1 MKAAAES
8 AEILVYDRDF
18 PLRWGQARKNHQTE
32 RFPHAKTVPAALL
45 DFDDADKQI
54 GWIDQIESHDVLST
68 INMVLRFLLIFFN
81 AGLMIG
87 VSL

>member
-32 RFPHAKTVPAALL
+32 RFPHTKTVPAALL
-45 DFDDADKQI
+45 DFDDADKRI
-54 GWIDQIESHDVLST
+54 GWIDQIESHSVYSF
-68 INMVLRFLLIFFN
+68 MVMEELVSCLCSLLYFK
-81 AGLMIG
+81 APHP
-87 VSL
+87 